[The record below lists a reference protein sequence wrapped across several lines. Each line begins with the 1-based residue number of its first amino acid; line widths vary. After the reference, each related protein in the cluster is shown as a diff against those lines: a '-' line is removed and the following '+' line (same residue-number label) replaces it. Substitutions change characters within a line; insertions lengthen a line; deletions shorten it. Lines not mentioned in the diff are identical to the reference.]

1 MSFKVINTEIITT
14 LTIQFTTGS
23 TTSRLQADSTPVLKV
38 YKAGAL
44 VFRSDSPGRV
54 VLNPNPGIYTHA
66 WTPTESGQYKLVW
79 SFEVS
84 STSYTQEESIF
95 VLENATSTGTDA
107 DEPDVDLS
115 HVCRVTGTFLD
126 SGGNYRKGIQ
136 VRFSPSYDP
145 HANTSQGFIVDDI
158 TAVTDGAGGLDMFIM
173 RGIEGLLT
181 ITGVGLSRRVK
192 IPDQSSIDIFELASL
207 GRDSFEMQTPKYYEA
222 PRRS

>member
-1 MSFKVINTEIITT
+1 MSFKVINTQIITN

-23 TTSRLQADSTPVLKV
+23 TTSRLQADTTPVLKV
-38 YKAGAL
+38 FKDGSL
-44 VFRSDSPGRV
+44 LFRSDSPGKI
-54 VLNPNPGIYTHA
+54 VLNPNPGVYTHA
-66 WTPTESGQYKLVW
+66 WTPTASGQYKLVW
-79 SFEVS
+79 SFSVN
-84 STSYTQEESIF
+84 STEYSQEEAIF
-95 VLENATSTGTDA
+95 VLENATASATEA

-145 HANTSQGFIVDDI
+145 HANTSQGYVVDDI
-158 TAVTDGAGGLDMFIM
+158 TSVTDATGSLDMFIM

-192 IPDQSSIDIFELASL
+192 IPNQSTIDIFKLAGL
-207 GRDSFEMQTPKYYEA
+207 GRDSFEVQVPTYYEA

>member
-1 MSFKVINTEIITT
+1 MSFKVVNTEIITN

-23 TTSRLQADSTPVLKV
+23 TTSRIQADGTPVLKV
-38 YKAGAL
+38 YKSGSL
-44 VFRSDSPGRV
+44 VFQSDSPGKV

-66 WTPTESGQYKLVW
+66 WTPTSAGQYKLVW
-79 SFEVS
+79 SFKINTVNYS
-84 STSYTQEESIF
+84 QEESIF
-95 VLENATSTGTDA
+95 VLENATSSGTPA
-107 DEPDVDLS
+107 DDPDVDLS

-145 HANTSQGFIVDDI
+145 HANTSQGYVVDDI
-158 TAVTDGAGGLDMFIM
+158 TAITDATGKLDMFIM

-181 ITGVGLSRRVK
+181 ITGVGLSRRVT
-192 IPDQSSIDIFELASL
+192 IPNQTTIDIFELASL
-207 GRDSFEMQTPKYYEA
+207 GMDTFEVQTPKYYEA

>member
-1 MSFKVINTEIITT
+1 MSFKVVNTEIITN

-23 TTSRLQADSTPVLKV
+23 TTSRLQADGTPVLKV
-38 YKAGAL
+38 YRSGSL
-44 VFRSDSPGRV
+44 VLRSDSPGGV

-66 WTPTESGQYKLVW
+66 WTPTQSGQYKLVW
-79 SFEVS
+79 SFAVNS
-84 STSYTQEESIF
+84 VNYTQEEAIF
-95 VLENATSTGTDA
+95 VLENATVSGTEA

-145 HANTSQGFIVDDI
+145 HANTNQGYVVDDI
-158 TAVTDGAGGLDMFIM
+158 TSVTDATGSLDMFIM

-192 IPDQSSIDIFELASL
+192 IPNQATIDIFELASL
-207 GRDSFEMQTPKYYEA
+207 GMDSFEVQTPTYYEA